1 LGAMTLSL
9 FPSSGVVLPLAA
21 LVGMSA
27 MFAGASRAFITS
39 IIFALETTGQSN
51 ALLPLLATCGGAY
64 IISFFLMENTIMTEK
79 ISRRG
84 VKTPTS
90 YEPDLLEKVV
100 VEQVME
106 RNGMIFSEDNSIREV
121 IDWLEKEPEYKTNY
135 LIVSTAAGVY
145 KGIVSASNLFS
156 KNHQPETQI
165 GMLIKRKNIAVNFDD
180 SLRTA
185 VETMAKENVDV
196 LPVLAKE
203 TPDIIGIVSYKNI
216 ISSYEFRSEDD
227 RRKRPDISL
236 KRRSLKILIKGQKII
251 NSIAPK

>member
-1 LGAMTLSL
+1 
-9 FPSSGVVLPLAA
+9 
-21 LVGMSA
+21 
-27 MFAGASRAFITS
+27 
-39 IIFALETTGQSN
+39 
-51 ALLPLLATCGGAY
+51 
-64 IISFFLMENTIMTEK
+64 
-79 ISRRG
+79 
-84 VKTPTS
+84 
-90 YEPDLLEKVV
+90 
-100 VEQVME
+100 
-106 RNGMIFSEDNSIREV
+106 
-121 IDWLEKEPEYKTNY
+121 
-135 LIVSTAAGVY
+135 
-145 KGIVSASNLFS
+145 
-156 KNHQPETQI
+156 
-165 GMLIKRKNIAVNFDD
+165 MLIKRKNIAVNFDD